1 MTGLTWES
9 IAILGVIGLAGLIII
24 SLFNLKVKWD
34 SSKKSMSV
42 ESKPDTHDGCTN
54 CSKLSK
60 VLPLLIEESMDAG
73 SKINSIKSME
83 LLDSEMSIAK
93 EHSTIIREKL
103 SEVATPIID
112 SKNYFEEVQII
123 VGNVITI
130 YIHTLEQTL
139 MFSFIRN
146 NWTIMS
152 EVEFMDMVDRKRAL
166 LVSEWIRTLS
176 VFFPSK
182 RHSGLV
188 ETLKD
193 IFTSVDPAFNDF
205 QRLFKKEI
213 ELIFKDTRLLKN
225 RAEDKAVSVRRQLSD
240 SIMTILKANN
250 FTS

>member
-1 MTGLTWES
+1 
-9 IAILGVIGLAGLIII
+9 
-24 SLFNLKVKWD
+24 
-34 SSKKSMSV
+34 
-42 ESKPDTHDGCTN
+42 
-54 CSKLSK
+54 
-60 VLPLLIEESMDAG
+60 
-73 SKINSIKSME
+73 ME
-83 LLDSEMSIAK
+83 LLDSDMSIPK
-93 EHSTIIREKL
+93 EHTSIIREKL
-103 SEVATPIID
+103 SEVATPIVD

-130 YIHTLEQTL
+130 YTHTVEQTL

-146 NWTIMS
+146 NWTVMS
-152 EVEFMDMVDRKRAL
+152 EIEFMDMVDRKRAL
-166 LVSEWIRTLS
+166 LVSEWIRTLA

-213 ELIFKDTRLLKN
+213 EAIFKDTRVLKN
-225 RAEDKAVSVRRQLSD
+225 RAEDKAVSIRRQLSD